1 MFECP
6 RSPSWLNWKI
16 LFSSLI
22 IRTHIHIC
30 IYIYIY
36 KNIFVILHRRGKRK
50 AAFVSFR
57 MWNRRRRKQSWC
69 KLCQMYYLA
78 YARLL
83 YLIHSQDGKHG
94 KKQMRARGR
103 AFLAISRLRLLIR
116 FYCTWNEQ
124 LNRGISGPFNRAAIF
139 IAYPWRGDPYQ
150 SSRVVFAVYPENA

>member
-1 MFECP
+1 MP
-6 RSPSWLNWKI
+6 ALSI
-16 LFSSLI
+16 LIKLENFVFFS
-22 IRTHIHIC
+22 HHPHPYPYM
-30 IYIYIY
+30 YIYIQKY
-36 KNIFVILHRRGKRK
+36 IRYFTSKRKRK
-50 AAFVSFR
+50 AAFDSGSFR
-57 MWNRRRRKQSWC
+57 NDVKSKEKKA
-69 KLCQMYYLA
+69 KLMQIMSNTLS
-78 YARLL
+78 RLRSPPL
-83 YLIHSQDGKHG
+83 SHSLTRWKT

>member
-1 MFECP
+1 MP
-6 RSPSWLNWKI
+6 ALSI
-16 LFSSLI
+16 LIKLENFVFFS
-22 IRTHIHIC
+22 HHPHPYPYM
-30 IYIYIY
+30 YIYIQKY
-36 KNIFVILHRRGKRK
+36 IRYFIESKRK
-50 AAFVSFR
+50 KKGRVRFVS
-57 MWNRRRRKQSWC
+57 NVKSKEKKA
-69 KLCQMYYLA
+69 KLMQIMSNVLS
-78 YARLL
+78 RLRSPPL
-83 YLIHSQDGKHG
+83 SHSLTRWKT